1 MDWAQGPETG
11 GCVCPSPHLHVS
23 HVHTHPCER
32 HGWLEKILSMVMFM
46 LFSFYPTS
54 IFISQRGANE
64 WKRRWEVT
72 LGPGTG
78 QQSWVVSVSVSWPE
92 LSFLGLSQWLGSA
105 IFELASWGEG
115 LCLTSSP
122 LGLHVC
128 KTLCVSGS
136 RCTACTGLCGVEGLA
151 LLLMRRAEQSSP
163 TARHRKSLAGIL
175 L

>member
-46 LFSFYPTS
+46 LFSFSPTF
-54 IFISQRGANE
+54 IFVSQRGANE
-64 WKRRWEVT
+64 WKRRREVT